1 MKKTVKILIATVFA
15 VGFVSLAN
23 AQSASISANATVISE
38 LKVSNLSNLNFGT
51 IVVGQTKT
59 ILADNTVEV
68 SSGSKIGTTNRGR
81 FSLEAQVGS
90 NVTLTFV
97 LPENLT
103 TTEGA
108 LLPIEFDW
116 AGASEGPIAYE
127 DGDGALYKIIPGTS
141 YQILGFNSGSEMPTS
156 NVLVGGRVN
165 ATGVTPGTYSGT
177 ITLSAIYN

>member
-1 MKKTVKILIATVFA
+1 MGLI
-15 VGFVSLAN
+15 GW
-23 AQSASISANATVISE
+23 IH
-38 LKVSNLSNLNFGT
+38 LNFGT